1 MTGDRAARDRPLLL
15 QGARVV
21 DGRGL
26 RHERAD
32 LLIEGDRIAAI
43 GPHLHVEGA
52 IVWPLAGRTV
62 TPGLMNA
69 HAHSCLEPGP
79 DPEHILRHEVA
90 AETAIRAAGR
100 LRQALAS
107 GVTTIRDVGG
117 AAGVDIAL
125 AGLIAR
131 GEIVG
136 PRMLAAGRVI
146 TMTGGHGYWFGME
159 SDGPDAVRHAV
170 RSQIKAGA
178 TTIKVMATGGMMTPG
193 QAAGAPQFTVEE
205 MAAAVDEAHKAGRI
219 VAAHAE
225 SAAGAR
231 NATLAGVDSVEHGH
245 GIDEE
250 VMALMLDRG
259 TRLVPTIL
267 SDRAIVEAGPGSGI
281 PDYVVEKCRALAP
294 SLERTLRLAIDRGL
308 PIAAGNDGGAPLVA
322 IGDMVSE
329 IELYVVHGMTP
340 QAALA
345 SATSATADL
354 FGMSRLGLV
363 EVGYEAD
370 LLVVD
375 GDPLADIGALRH
387 PRAVIAR
394 GVPVADDGLDS
405 PPA

>member
-1 MTGDRAARDRPLLL
+1 MTDRPNHGRPLLL

-32 LLIEGDRIAAI
+32 LLVSDDRIAAI
-43 GPHLHVEGA
+43 EPHLQVEGA
-52 IVWPLAGRTV
+52 AVWPLAGRTV

-69 HAHSCLEPGP
+69 HAHVCLDPGP
-79 DPEHILRHEVA
+79 DPERILRHEVA

-100 LRQALAS
+100 LRQALAA

-125 AGLIAR
+125 AGLVER
-131 GEIVG
+131 GEIPG

-146 TMTGGHGYWFGME
+146 TMTGGHGYWFGLE
-159 SDGPDAVRHAV
+159 ADGPDAVRHAV

-193 QAAGAPQFTVEE
+193 QAAGAPQLTIEE
-205 MAAAVDEAHKAGRI
+205 MAAAVDEAHKADRI

-225 SAAGAR
+225 SAVGAR
-231 NATLAGVDSVEHGH
+231 NAVLAGVDSIEHGH

-250 VMALMLDRG
+250 IVALMLERG

-267 SDRAIVEAGPGSGI
+267 SDRAIVEGGTEAGI
-281 PDYVVEKCRALAP
+281 PDFVVDKCRALAP
-294 SLERTLRLAIDRGL
+294 SLERTLQLAIERGL
-308 PIAAGNDGGAPLVA
+308 PIAAGNDGDAPLVA
-322 IGDMVSE
+322 IGDIVSE
-329 IELYVVHGMTP
+329 LELYVVHGMNA

-345 SATSATADL
+345 AATIANADL
-354 FGMSRLGLV
+354 FGMSDLGLL
-363 EVGYEAD
+363 EVGYRAD

-394 GVPVADDGLDS
+394 GVPVAGASLES
-405 PPA
+405 PPG

>member
-1 MTGDRAARDRPLLL
+1 MISARTNDDRPLLL
-15 QGARVV
+15 QGVRVV

-32 LLIEGDRIAAI
+32 LLVSGGRIEAIEPNLTVDGAA
-43 GPHLHVEGA
+43 
-52 IVWPLAGRTV
+52 VWPLVGRTL

-69 HAHSCLEPGP
+69 HAHVCLDPGP
-79 DPEHILRHEVA
+79 DPERILRHEVA

-100 LRQALAS
+100 LRQTLAA

-125 AGLIAR
+125 AGLIER
-131 GEIVG
+131 GEIPG

-146 TMTGGHGYWFGME
+146 TMTGGHGYWFGVE
-159 SDGPDAVRHAV
+159 ADGPDAVRHAV

-193 QAAGAPQFTVEE
+193 QAAGAPQLTVDE

-225 SAAGAR
+225 SAVGAR
-231 NATLAGVDSVEHGH
+231 NAVLAGVDSVEHGH
-245 GIDEE
+245 GIDED
-250 VMALMLDRG
+250 VIALMLERG
-259 TRLVPTIL
+259 TALVPTIL
-267 SDRAIVEAGPGSGI
+267 SDRAIVEAGPEVGI
-281 PDYVVEKCRALAP
+281 PDFVVDKCRALAP
-294 SLERTLRLAIDRGL
+294 SLERTLRLAIERGV

-322 IGDMVSE
+322 IGDIVGE
-329 IELYVVHGMTP
+329 LELYVVHGMTP
-340 QAALA
+340 RAALA
-345 SATSATADL
+345 AATTATADL
-354 FGMSRLGLV
+354 FRMSDLGLL
-363 EVGYEAD
+363 EVGYAAD
-370 LLVVD
+370 LLIVD

-394 GVPVADDGLDS
+394 GVPVLGDGLDS
-405 PPA
+405 PPV

>member
-1 MTGDRAARDRPLLL
+1 
-15 QGARVV
+15 
-21 DGRGL
+21 
-26 RHERAD
+26 
-32 LLIEGDRIAAI
+32 
-43 GPHLHVEGA
+43 
-52 IVWPLAGRTV
+52 
-62 TPGLMNA
+62 
-69 HAHSCLEPGP
+69 
-79 DPEHILRHEVA
+79 
-90 AETAIRAAGR
+90 
-100 LRQALAS
+100 
-107 GVTTIRDVGG
+107 
-117 AAGVDIAL
+117 
-125 AGLIAR
+125 
-131 GEIVG
+131 
-136 PRMLAAGRVI
+136 
-146 TMTGGHGYWFGME
+146 
-159 SDGPDAVRHAV
+159 
-170 RSQIKAGA
+170 
-178 TTIKVMATGGMMTPG
+178 VMATGGMMTPG

-267 SDRAIVEAGPGSGI
+267 SDRAIVEAGPASGI

-329 IELYVVHGMTP
+329 LELYVVHGMTP

-354 FGMSRLGLV
+354 FGMSKLGLL

-387 PRAVIAR
+387 PKAVIAR
-394 GVPVADDGLDS
+394 GVPVADDGLES